1 VRPHRRPVD
10 QCLGVPVADVLGF
23 DRAELAVPERRQQ
36 VIVEDE
42 VVVLA
47 GAGLDRSPRNVP
59 LPPGAPTPEYA
70 RAVVIS
76 AVRSSSTKGL

>member
-1 VRPHRRPVD
+1 
-10 QCLGVPVADVLGF
+10 
-23 DRAELAVPERRQQ
+23 VPERRQQ

-59 LPPGAPTPEYA
+59 LSPGAPTPEYA